1 MQHSDGASEVIAAQ
15 GEALYQ
21 KTIRDKVESA
31 YKGKFLAIDI
41 ETGDYAIA
49 DEDLVATDRLLAKRP
64 NATVY
69 GLRIGFPTAYRIGLR
84 FRCQHNDFRKNHRES
99 RSHH

>member
-1 MQHSDGASEVIAAQ
+1 MQYSDDTSEVIAAQ

-21 KTIRDKVESA
+21 ENIREKVESTH
-31 YKGKFLAIDI
+31 KGKFLAVDI

-49 DEDLVATDRLLAKRP
+49 DEDLAATDHLLAKRP

-69 GLRIGFPTAYRIGLR
+69 GLRIGFPAAYRIG
-84 FRCQHNDFRKNHRES
+84 FKIS
-99 RSHH
+99 S